1 VDIIFHHG
9 TPSTGGVY
17 ERWLQDDVR
26 LIGFDRSGYGDS
38 PRRHGRSIADVVEEV
53 VAVADAHGVDRFA
66 TWGISGGGPHAL
78 ATAALLPDRVI
89 ACGAI
94 ASPAPF
100 GAEGLDWYAGQG
112 EANLVE
118 WRAALNGETEL
129 RPLLEQELGAM
140 NAAGSAGL
148 RDGLAT
154 LLSEPDREVLDGP
167 VADYLYDSIAA
178 VRGVDGWV
186 DDDLAFVRDW
196 GFDLASIAVP
206 VLVRHGEQD
215 RFVAADHGR
224 WLAAR
229 IPGAELHVTATDG
242 HLTLYER
249 GVREVQDWLIHSRS

>member
-1 VDIIFHHG
+1 MHVIVHHG
-9 TPSTGGVY
+9 TPSTGSLYPAWQQEGIELV
-17 ERWLQDDVR
+17 
-26 LIGFDRSGYGDS
+26 GFDRSGYGDA
-38 PRRHGRSIADVVEEV
+38 PRRPGRSVADVVDEV
-53 VAVADAHGVDRFA
+53 VALTDSLGIERFA

-89 ACGAI
+89 ACAAI

-100 GAEGLDWYAGQG
+100 DAEGLDWYAGQG

-118 WRAALNGETEL
+118 WQAALQGETQL

-140 NAAGSAGL
+140 KAAGAAGM

-154 LLSEPDREVLDGP
+154 LLSEPDREVLAGP
-167 VADYLYDSIAA
+167 VADFLYESIAG
-178 VRGVDGWV
+178 VHSVDGWI

-196 GFDLASIAVP
+196 GFDPGSIAVP

-215 RFVAADHGR
+215 RFVAADHSR

-229 IPGAELHVTATDG
+229 IPGAELHVTASDG

-249 GVREVQDWLIHSRS
+249 GVPEVQDWLVQARS